1 MPGLHLV
8 APRDLHT
15 RKTAGGATAAPPGM
29 QPILVQVECA
39 EVVAI
44 VLPGPSG
51 SGDFRLERM
60 FPKSPRRPALVP
72 TTARSLSRSTA
83 GALPRTVI
91 AGRSP
96 RADRPC
102 ARSPH
107 QAPGQGPSSPPGRIL
122 SAA

>member
-8 APRDLHT
+8 SPRDLHT
-15 RKTAGGATAAPPGM
+15 RKTAGRATAAPPGV
-29 QPILVQVECA
+29 QPILVHFECA

-51 SGDFRLERM
+51 SCDFRLERT

-72 TTARSLSRSTA
+72 TAARSLSRSTA
-83 GALPRTVI
+83 GALPGSFV
-91 AGRSP
+91 AGRLP
-96 RADRPC
+96 AADGPC
-102 ARSPH
+102 ARPPH
-107 QAPGQGPSSPPGRIL
+107 RALGQGPSSPPGRIL